1 LSKTFD
7 NGMICASEQ
16 SAVILDSVYDK
27 CRAEFVKRGMCILQ
41 GEDKE
46 KLRGFMLENGHVNTQ
61 IIGQTAMTIA
71 SRIGVTVPKGTV
83 VLGAEISEVGPQ
95 EPLSYEKL
103 SPILTLYRAK
113 DFEEALDLTKRIV
126 SFGGLGHTSAIYTHT
141 QERLDAFARTVPAFH
156 LFANMPTSFG
166 AIGTSYNFHVD
177 PSLTLGV
184 GSIGGSSISGS
195 LTPFHLLD
203 IKTVAE
209 KQEHM
214 EWYMNPPAI
223 YFNRNCMEEALNDLA
238 TAKGGKGERLHRA
251 LIVTDTKMVEMGFVA
266 RLQTALEQRGFICSV
281 FDAVAP
287 DPDMHCIREGV
298 SACQSFKPDTMVCLG
313 GGSPMDA
320 GKFIRVLY
328 EHPDL
333 HIDDLSA
340 RFVELRLRTNE
351 FPEAGDMIHKL
362 VCIPTTSGTASEV
375 TPFSVVTDD
384 EGHKQPIFSYRMTP
398 DMAIIDSSFTDHLP
412 KTLVAHAGLDAITHA
427 IETYTAV
434 DANDFTMPHALRSLS
449 LLFGNLEKSYKVGDK
464 VSRERVHHG
473 ASIAGLAFSNSY
485 LGVCHSL
492 SHKVGAVFHL
502 PHGLVNAILLP
513 YVMEYNAVPNPT
525 RMGVY
530 PSYGRPQTLER
541 YAKIAR
547 TVHCHGTT
555 DQELATALVKKM
567 QDLSRNL
574 DVPVSF
580 QALGLDEKKFMSKL
594 RNIAEDSFDDQ
605 CTPANPRFPL
615 VTELEEVLKNAF
627 YGTEIT
633 F

>member
-1 LSKTFD
+1 
-7 NGMICASEQ
+7 
-16 SAVILDSVYDK
+16 
-27 CRAEFVKRGMCILQ
+27 
-41 GEDKE
+41 
-46 KLRGFMLENGHVNTQ
+46 
-61 IIGQTAMTIA
+61 MTIA
-71 SRIGVTVPKGTV
+71 SRIGVSVPRGTI

-113 DFEEALDLTKRIV
+113 DFEEALQITKNIV
-126 SFGGLGHTSAIYTHT
+126 SFGGLGHTSAIYTHN
-141 QERLDAFARTVPAFH
+141 QQRLDAFARAVPAFH

-214 EWYMNPPAI
+214 EWYKNPPAI
-223 YFNRNCMEEALNDLA
+223 YFNRNCMEEALNDLT
-238 TAKGGKGERLHRA
+238 TAKGTGDSRLHRA
-251 LIVTDTKMVEMGFVA
+251 MIVTDTKMVEMGFVG
-266 RLQTALEQRGFICSV
+266 RLQTALEERGFVCSV
-281 FDAVAP
+281 FDSVAP

-298 SACQSFKPDTMVCLG
+298 QACKSFKPDTMVCIG

-412 KTLVAHAGLDAITHA
+412 KTLVAHAGLDVSTK
-427 IETYTAV
+427 
-434 DANDFTMPHALRSLS
+434 P
-449 LLFGNLEKSYKVGDK
+449 LL
-464 VSRERVHHG
+464 
-473 ASIAGLAFSNSY
+473 
-485 LGVCHSL
+485 
-492 SHKVGAVFHL
+492 
-502 PHGLVNAILLP
+502 
-513 YVMEYNAVPNPT
+513 
-525 RMGVY
+525 
-530 PSYGRPQTLER
+530 
-541 YAKIAR
+541 
-547 TVHCHGTT
+547 
-555 DQELATALVKKM
+555 
-567 QDLSRNL
+567 
-574 DVPVSF
+574 
-580 QALGLDEKKFMSKL
+580 
-594 RNIAEDSFDDQ
+594 
-605 CTPANPRFPL
+605 
-615 VTELEEVLKNAF
+615 
-627 YGTEIT
+627 
-633 F
+633 